1 MQHPLGPSLIL
12 ASSMVDR
19 SVAPRFLSHCQHPS
33 MPVEFLFSAPL
44 PSMLPLELPWLQYS
58 QSDLSMEGLVF
69 PGATLNKEMGTEGQM
84 LCLLF
89 SRWSFLRFSACFS
102 GGLSGIAN
110 VLFHCFFFLSCVPG
124 SAPSLLL
131 PLIISQINLLHSS
144 SCSRLCLGKTKQE
157 QKLYNG

>member
-19 SVAPRFLSHCQHPS
+19 SVAPTFLSHCQHPS
-33 MPVEFLFSAPL
+33 MHVEFLFSAPL
-44 PSMLPLELPWLQYS
+44 PSLLPLELPWLQYS
-58 QSDLSMEGLVF
+58 QSDLSMEVLVF

-89 SRWSFLRFSACFS
+89 SRWWFLRFSAWFS

-110 VLFHCFFFLSCVPG
+110 VYFYCFFFLSCVPG
-124 SAPSLLL
+124 SVPSLLL

-144 SCSRLCLGKTKQE
+144 SLLQTPLAKNKTRTE
-157 QKLYNG
+157 TL